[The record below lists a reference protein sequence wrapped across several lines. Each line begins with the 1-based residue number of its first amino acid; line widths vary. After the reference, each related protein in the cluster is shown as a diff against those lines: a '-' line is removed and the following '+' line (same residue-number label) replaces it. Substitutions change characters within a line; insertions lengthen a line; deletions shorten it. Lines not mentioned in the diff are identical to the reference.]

1 MLIKTIEALEKIKKK
16 QSSTLEN
23 DASELDALYRYLNIL
38 EVEEGVL
45 FCPKCNRWYP
55 IGCAVDTIPELM
67 PDELRE
73 KEKELIWLEKWHK
86 KIPEK
91 RTWQP

>member
-1 MLIKTIEALEKIKKK
+1 
-16 QSSTLEN
+16 
-23 DASELDALYRYLNIL
+23 ALYKYLNVL
-38 EVEEGVL
+38 EVKEGIL

-55 IGCAVDTIPELM
+55 VGCAVDTIPELM

-73 KEKELIWLEKWHK
+73 KEQELTWLEKWHK

-91 RTWQP
+91 ILKKGQPFNLP